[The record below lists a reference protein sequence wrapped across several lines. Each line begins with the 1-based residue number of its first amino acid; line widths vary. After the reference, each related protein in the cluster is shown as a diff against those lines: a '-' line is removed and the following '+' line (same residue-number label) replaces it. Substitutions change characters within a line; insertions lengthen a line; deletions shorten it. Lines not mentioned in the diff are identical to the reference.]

1 MPFQSTPS
9 CSRKR
14 LSSIEMI
21 ARIMSGE
28 MSLYPTWYL
37 YWSKSRAMGVPAA
50 SVIVVTSGSVPLS
63 NSDETF
69 STADAARFDA
79 IPTPL
84 AAG

>member
-1 MPFQSTPS
+1 
-9 CSRKR
+9 
-14 LSSIEMI
+14 
-21 ARIMSGE
+21 
-28 MSLYPTWYL
+28 
-37 YWSKSRAMGVPAA
+37 MGVPAA

-84 AAG
+84 ATG